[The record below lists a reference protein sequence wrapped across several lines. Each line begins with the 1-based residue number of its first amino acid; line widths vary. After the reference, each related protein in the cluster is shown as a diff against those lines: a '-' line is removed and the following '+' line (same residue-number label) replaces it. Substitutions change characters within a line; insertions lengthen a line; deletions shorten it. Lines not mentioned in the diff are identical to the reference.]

1 METIDCQEAIK
12 VADVAVFART
22 KRHLKDIE
30 VIVLKESWKGLKYEQ
45 IAEAYGYTAE
55 YLKHDVGPK
64 LWKLLSEAL
73 GEKVSKKNFQAALER
88 QCQLQMNTTQQFP
101 SLFPYSFAT
110 KQPMIIIFNN

>member
-1 METIDCQEAIK
+1 MNCQEALK
-12 VADVAVFART
+12 VADAVVFAST

-30 VIVLKESWKGLKYEQ
+30 VVILKESWKGLKYEQ
-45 IAEAYGYTAE
+45 IAAAYGYTAE

-88 QCQLQMNTTQQFP
+88 HESQINQTIQFP
-101 SLFPYSFAT
+101 TIFPSNFAT